1 MAKGIFPRFMQYV
14 SVAGEDECWEWNGYR
29 RGGYGSF
36 KMFGSLMCAHRVS
49 YELFV
54 RPAGDHMMVCHK
66 CDNPICVNPNHLFLG
81 SAQENMDDKISKGRH
96 QGAKKGSRHHFA
108 KLSEW
113 QVKEIKLQI
122 GEVSQYFLADK
133 YGVSQTIISNIK
145 TGKRWG
151 HVL

>member
-1 MAKGIFPRFMQYV
+1 
-14 SVAGEDECWEWNGYR
+14 
-29 RGGYGSF
+29 
-36 KMFGSLMCAHRVS
+36 
-49 YELFV
+49 
-54 RPAGDHMMVCHK
+54 
-66 CDNPICVNPNHLFLG
+66 
-81 SAQENMDDKISKGRH
+81 MDDKISKGRH
-96 QGAKKGSRHHFA
+96 QGAKKGPRHHFA

-151 HVL
+151 YVL